1 MSRQLI
7 SSDSEFESKI
17 GYSRAV
23 VEDDFVFVSGTTGYD
38 CTTMTISEN
47 VIEQADLCLKNI
59 EQVLKSAGSD
69 LSGIVRI
76 RYILPNKADFEPCWP
91 VFQKHLGC
99 VLPAA
104 TMFEAGL
111 LDEKMKIEIEV
122 TAKLSA
128 DE

>member
-23 VEDDFVFVSGTTGYD
+23 VDGNFVFVSGTTGYD
-38 CTTMTISEN
+38 YTTMTISET
-47 VIEQADLCLKNI
+47 VPEQANQCLKSI
-59 EQVLKSAGSD
+59 KQILESAGSN

-76 RYILPNKADFEPCWP
+76 RYIQPNKVDFEPCWP
-91 VFQKHLGC
+91 VFQKHLGS

-104 TMFEAGL
+104 TMFEA
-111 LDEKMKIEIEV
+111 
-122 TAKLSA
+122 
-128 DE
+128 